1 VRVVA
6 CNTGECCCL
15 DLPTRLRT
23 PEEIAG
29 RLRSAFATRDL
40 VEFGRLLA
48 SDARWG
54 DDDNPNR
61 CRRRSDVVA
70 TFARLLREGV
80 DGRVA
85 EAMTGTRGV
94 AIRLHVDWPN
104 PGAGREID
112 LYQAY
117 LVADGLVTEIRRYDD
132 RESAVAAISR

>member
-1 VRVVA
+1 MA

-23 PEEIAG
+23 PQQIAG
-29 RLRSAFATRDL
+29 RLRSAFATGDL
-40 VEFGRLLA
+40 VDFGRLLA

-61 CRRRSDVVA
+61 CRSRADVVA
-70 TFARLLREGV
+70 TFERLLREGV
-80 DGRVA
+80 DGQVA

-94 AIRLHVDWPN
+94 AIRLHVDWPS

-132 RESAVAAISR
+132 RESAVAAISS